1 MCRGW
6 QEKGLG
12 LRDRLRWR
20 NSSMRGSRRTSILM
34 DCYLPRFVGDKQWCG
49 NRCRSMTT
57 LSKQSSFSL
66 WWSTL
71 EIEELFFILCSTND
85 GTNEEASSLD
95 KRCWWNAAVDK
106 EAFNSKAKQKDAT
119 KPLKVKLLT

>member
-6 QEKGLG
+6 QEKGIG

-20 NSSMRGSRRTSILM
+20 NSSMRGS
-34 DCYLPRFVGDKQWCG
+34 
-49 NRCRSMTT
+49 RCRSMTT

-71 EIEELFFILCSTND
+71 EIEELFFILRTTND